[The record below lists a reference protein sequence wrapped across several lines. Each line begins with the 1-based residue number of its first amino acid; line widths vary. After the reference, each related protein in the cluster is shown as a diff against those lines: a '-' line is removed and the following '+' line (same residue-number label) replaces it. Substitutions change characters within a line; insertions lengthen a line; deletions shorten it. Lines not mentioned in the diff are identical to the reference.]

1 MATSNFHNVNSS
13 NIFAVELDYDYD
25 YDDLKSNVE
34 CDMKAHSQL
43 SKSIYFRDG
52 GSDPYELRS
61 FPSTIVGSLCKE
73 FSYKDFSIEVRVSAI
88 IRSGYYE
95 GCNLDWSVEYLL
107 DGNEI
112 ELENVSDELQYQY
125 EYSKLNADNYES
137 LILGKYEKFVN
148 EITEILEKIY
158 SDYSTKL
165 GVTATFSNG
174 ETVYHKI

>member
-13 NIFAVELDYDYD
+13 NIFAVELENDFD
-25 YDDLKSNVE
+25 YDDLKCNIESE
-34 CDMKAHSQL
+34 MKAHSEL
-43 SKSIYFRDG
+43 SKGIYFRDG
-52 GSDPYELRS
+52 GSDPYELHS
-61 FPSTIVGSLCKE
+61 FPSTVVGSLCKE
-73 FSYKDFSIEVRVSAI
+73 FSYKDFSIEVRVSAV

-95 GCNLDWSVEYLL
+95 GCNLDWSVEYIL

-112 ELENVSDELQYQY
+112 ELADISEELQYQY

-137 LILGKYEKFVN
+137 LILSKYEKFVN
-148 EITEILEKIY
+148 ELTETLEKIY
-158 SDYSTKL
+158 SDYSIKL